1 MKIGAIKS
9 IDRNNIGLSVM
20 NLYIIRELILPFLFG
35 MGIFTSLGLSIGAV
49 FELIR
54 KVTDSGL
61 HWGVAA
67 KIMLLRMPEFIV
79 FAFPMSILLATLMT
93 YSRLSS
99 DSELVALRSI
109 GVNVYRLILPAIA
122 FSLCIVAITFGF
134 NNFVAPAANFQAAL
148 TLKQALGETRPDFE
162 TQNILFPEYAEIEDE
177 DGDVTEV
184 LSRLFYAEKFD
195 GKQMSNLTVLD
206 RSRRPVSQIIVARSA
221 EWNVLENIWD
231 FYDGTIYLVGAD
243 GSYNN
248 IVRFEHQQLAL
259 PKAALDVTKTS
270 RKTREMNFFQ
280 ARKHLELIRP
290 GADEQRIRKWQVRIH
305 EKIAVPFACL
315 VFAMIGAVLGVQPQ
329 DSGKATSFGICI
341 GLIFGYYLLSF
352 ISQSLGIS
360 GAIAPWFAAWLPN
373 FLGIGAATGL
383 LAKATD

>member
-1 MKIGAIKS
+1 MKIGALKS
-9 IDRNNIGLSVM
+9 IDRSNIGLSVM
-20 NLYIIRELILPFLFG
+20 NLYIIKELILPFLFG

-61 HWGVAA
+61 SWGVAL

-93 YSRLSS
+93 YSRLAR
-99 DSELVALRSI
+99 DSELIALRSI
-109 GVNVYRLILPAIA
+109 GVNVYRLIMPAIA
-122 FSLCIVAITFGF
+122 FSLCIVAITFWF
-134 NNFVAPAANFQAAL
+134 NNFVAPAASFQAAL
-148 TLKQALGETRPDFE
+148 TLREALGKARPDFE
-162 TQNILFPEYAEIEDE
+162 TQNILFPEYAQIQEE
-177 DGDVTEV
+177 DGDVSEV
-184 LSRLFYAEKFD
+184 LTRLFYAEKFD
-195 GKQMSNLTVLD
+195 GQQMTNITVLD
-206 RSRRPVSQIIVARSA
+206 RSRRPVSQIVVARSA

-243 GSYNN
+243 GGYNN
-248 IVRFEHQQLAL
+248 IVRFQHQQLAL
-259 PKAALDVTKTS
+259 PKAALEITKTS
-270 RKTREMNFFQ
+270 RKTSEMNFFQ
-280 ARKHLELIRP
+280 AREHLELIRP
-290 GADEQRIRKWQVRIH
+290 RADEQRIRKWQVRIQ

-360 GAIAPWFAAWLPN
+360 GAIAPWLAAWLPN
-373 FLGIGAATGL
+373 FLGLGTASGL
-383 LAKATD
+383 LAKAID

>member
-1 MKIGAIKS
+1 MKIGAFKL
-9 IDRNNIGLSVM
+9 IDPQRFGLSVM
-20 NLYIIRELILPFLFG
+20 NRYIIKELILPFLFG
-35 MGIFTSLGLSIGAV
+35 MGIFTSLGVSIGAV

-99 DSELVALRSI
+99 DSELIALKSI
-109 GVNVYRLILPAIA
+109 GVNIYRLMMPAIA
-122 FSLCIVAITFGF
+122 FSLCVVAITFWF
-134 NNFVAPAANFQAAL
+134 NNFVAPAASYQASL
-148 TLKQALGETRPDFE
+148 TLKQALGETSPEFE
-162 TQNILFPEYAEIEDE
+162 TKNILFPEYAEIKTENGE
-177 DGDVTEV
+177 TEEV
-184 LSRLFYAEKFD
+184 LTRLFYAEKFN
-195 GKQMSNLTVLD
+195 GKQMTNLTVLD
-206 RSRRPVSQIIVARSA
+206 RSRRPVSQIVVAHSA

-231 FYDGTIYLVGAD
+231 FYDGTIYLVGSE

-248 IVRFEHQQLAL
+248 IVRFEHQKLAL
-259 PKAALDVTKTS
+259 PKEALDITQKS
-270 RKTREMNFFQ
+270 RKTSEMNVFQ
-280 ARKHLELIRP
+280 AIKYLELIRP
-290 GADEQRIRKWQVRIH
+290 GGDESRVRKWEVRIH

-329 DSGKATSFGICI
+329 ESGKATSFGICI
-341 GLIFGYYLLSF
+341 ALIFGYYLLSF

-373 FLGIGAATGL
+373 FLGFGAATGL
-383 LAKATD
+383 LAKTAN

>member
-61 HWGVAA
+61 HWGVAV